1 MDLIY
6 ADIELAN
13 PKNGSLNSMT
23 VKALVDTGAI
33 TLCIPEHIAIQL
45 QLTEIDKRE
54 VTTADERR
62 HVVPYVGPV
71 QISFANRTCFTGAL
85 VIGESVLM
93 GAVPMEDMDLVISP
107 SGRTITV
114 NPKSPNIPSAMVKK
128 TSRWQPSTKSSSQL
142 SSMRDGSLPKQA
154 HSPSRQMIS
163 TGSGAGLVSS
173 VKALEL
179 PLALPSK
186 TSDYRM

>member
-1 MDLIY
+1 MGLIY

-13 PKNGSLNSMT
+13 PKNGSLKSMA
-23 VKALVDTGAI
+23 VKALVGTGAM

-45 QLTEIDKRE
+45 QLQETDKRE

-93 GAVPMEDMDLVISP
+93 GAVPMEDMDLVVSP
-107 SGRTITV
+107 SGQTITV
-114 NPKSPNIPSAMVKK
+114 NPESPNIPSAVVK
-128 TSRWQPSTKSSSQL
+128 
-142 SSMRDGSLPKQA
+142 
-154 HSPSRQMIS
+154 
-163 TGSGAGLVSS
+163 
-173 VKALEL
+173 
-179 PLALPSK
+179 
-186 TSDYRM
+186 